1 MHFHY
6 HRVSTSTQE
15 TDMQVN
21 ALQGYPCDRTYS
33 DEGVSGKNLDRPQF
47 QLMLNSLREGD
58 TVYCYSL
65 SRIGR
70 NTIDLIQL
78 SEQFKKMS
86 VTLVSHTE
94 KIDTSTAM
102 GVFFFTLMA
111 ALGELERSITEERR
125 IQGVKTA
132 RENGVKFGRHSK
144 LSDHDKTFIKSSP
157 MCPSILASRYAV
169 SLRTIQRIKKT
180 V

>member
-1 MHFHY
+1 
-6 HRVSTSTQE
+6 
-15 TDMQVN
+15 MQIN
-21 ALQGYPCDRTYS
+21 ALQNYPCDRTYS

-78 SEQFKKMS
+78 SEKFKAMN

-144 LSDHDKTFIKSSP
+144 LSDHDKAFIRSSS
-157 MCPSILASRYAV
+157 MCLSILASRYDV